1 MRKHACRK
9 PYVSHLFCYF
19 SVNPSVVRTVC
30 RSTAD
35 SLDRYFHTSLS
46 LATSSAAAAAAQKKY
61 TSAHNSSLPKNT
73 RGPLFNAGRR
83 RGLHKRFFC
92 ANCCVYVKNKC
103 VSCYYSGIVRRR
115 HCTKPESL
123 PVRSTFSFFFSPTV
137 IRDPRCFDEFCL
149 MRATPPVRLR

>member
-9 PYVSHLFCYF
+9 PYVFLSHLFCYF
-19 SVNPSVVRTVC
+19 GVNPRVVRTVC

-46 LATSSAAAAAAQKKY
+46 LATSSAAAAAQKKHERTQQL
-61 TSAHNSSLPKNT
+61 TSQKYARAPFLMPVAVEDCTK
-73 RGPLFNAGRR
+73 
-83 RGLHKRFFC
+83 KIFC
-92 ANCCVYVKNKC
+92 ASCCVYVKNKC
-103 VSCYYSGIVRRR
+103 VSCYYSGIVRR
-115 HCTKPESL
+115 HYTKPESL

-137 IRDPRCFDEFCL
+137 IRDPSCFDEFCL

>member
-73 RGPLFNAGRR
+73 RGSLFNAGRR
-83 RGLHKRFFC
+83 RGLHRFFF
-92 ANCCVYVKNKC
+92 ARAAVFMSKTSVSHAIKVESRAGGTVRNLNHFLCVQLLV
-103 VSCYYSGIVRRR
+103 
-115 HCTKPESL
+115 
-123 PVRSTFSFFFSPTV
+123 SFFHQLSFEIQVVLTN
-137 IRDPRCFDEFCL
+137 F
-149 MRATPPVRLR
+149 A